1 MIYLDY
7 ASTTPVL
14 EEVVDS
20 YAKLLKTDFA
30 NTSSIHSLGLKVN
43 SYLEASRAQILKLFK
58 RSEDQIIFT
67 SGATESNN
75 LAIKG
80 FVEANKG
87 KGKHLITSAI
97 EHPSVLGVFKELEAN
112 GFELT
117 ILSCN
122 QNGIVEEEALRN
134 AIRKDTILVSIM
146 TINNETGIIQPYAK
160 YYKICQENKI
170 TYHSDITQALGKI
183 NLDFSCF
190 DMASFSAHKIHGLKG
205 SGGLFKKKNIR
216 LNPQLIGGGQE
227 YGLRS
232 GTTNWPLNVT
242 LAKTIRLSLEK
253 RQENYNYVLNLHKFL
268 YQELEN
274 NSLVKINSSNNYQI
288 QSPYILNLSVPKRQS
303 EVIIHGLEEH
313 GFCVSSTSA
322 CGSKKDNYSYVIL
335 DMSGSM
341 ELASS
346 AIRVSLSKDVTLSQI
361 KEFINALNKVLV
373 ERN

>member
-14 EEVVDS
+14 EEIIDS
-20 YAKLLKTDFA
+20 YTKLLKTEFA
-30 NTSSIHSLGLKVN
+30 NSSSIHSLGLKVN
-43 SYLEASRAQILKLFK
+43 SYLEAARSQILNLFK
-58 RSEDQIIFT
+58 RSEDQLIFT

-97 EHPSVLGVFKELEAN
+97 EHPSVLGVFKELQN
-112 GFELT
+112 QGFDVT
-117 ILSCN
+117 ILSSNN
-122 QNGIVEEEALRN
+122 QGIIEEEELKK
-134 AIRKDTILVSIM
+134 AIRKDTILISIM
-146 TINNETGIIQPYAK
+146 ALNNETGIIQPYEK
-160 YYKICQENKI
+160 YAKICQENKVAF
-170 TYHSDITQALGKI
+170 HSDITQALGKI
-183 NLDFSCF
+183 DLDFSCF

-205 SGGLFKKKNIR
+205 SGGLFKKKHIR

-232 GTTNWPLNVT
+232 GTTNWPLDVA
-242 LAKTIRLSLEK
+242 LAKTIRLALER
-253 RQENYNYVLNLHKFL
+253 RQQIYNKTKELYNYLFREINKDQNIHI
-268 YQELEN
+268 
-274 NSLVKINSSNNYQI
+274 NSLSDFNH
-288 QSPYILNLSVPKRQS
+288 QSPFIFNFSIPKRQS

-313 GFCVSSTSA
+313 GFFVSSTSA
-322 CGSKKDNYSYVIL
+322 CGSRKENYSHVIL
-335 DMSGSM
+335 DMTQNI

-346 AIRVSLSKDVTLSQI
+346 AIRVSLSKDVTLDQI
-361 KEFINALNKVLV
+361 KSFILALNKVLA

>member
-117 ILSCN
+117 VLSCN

-146 TINNETGIIQPYAK
+146 TLNNETGIIQPYEK
-160 YYKICQENKI
+160 YYKICQEKKI

>member
-14 EEVVDS
+14 EEIIDS
-20 YAKLLKTDFA
+20 YAKLLKSEFA
-30 NTSSIHSLGLKVN
+30 NTSSIHTLGLKVN
-43 SYLEASRAQILKLFK
+43 SYLETARTQILSLFK
-58 RSEDQIIFT
+58 RSDDQLIFT

-80 FVEANKG
+80 YVNANKG

-97 EHPSVLGVFKELEAN
+97 EHPSVLGVFKELEQL

-117 ILSCN
+117 ILSSNN
-122 QNGIVEEEALRN
+122 QGYIEEEALRK

-146 TINNETGIIQPYAK
+146 ALNNETGIVQPYAK
-160 YYKICQENKI
+160 YFRICQENKVAF
-170 TYHSDITQALGKI
+170 HSDITQALGKI
-183 NLDFSCF
+183 NLDFTCF

-205 SGGLFKKKNIR
+205 SGGLFKKKHIR
-216 LNPQLIGGGQE
+216 ILPELIGGGQE

-232 GTTNWPLNVT
+232 GTTNWPIDVA
-242 LAKTIRLSLEK
+242 LAKTVRLALER
-253 RQENYNYVLNLHKFL
+253 RQATYNKMKEL
-268 YQELEN
+268 YTYLYNELKVNELVHI
-274 NSLVKINSSNNYQI
+274 NSLDDFNR
-288 QSPYILNLSVPKRQS
+288 QSPFILNFSVPKRQS

-322 CGSKKDNYSYVIL
+322 CGSKKENYSHVIL
-335 DMSGSM
+335 DMTNNM

-346 AIRVSLSKDVTLSQI
+346 AIRVSVSKDVSLENI
-361 KEFINALNKVLV
+361 KEFIKALNKVLV

>member
-146 TINNETGIIQPYAK
+146 TINNETGIIQPYEK

>member
-14 EEVVDS
+14 EEIIDS

-30 NTSSIHSLGLKVN
+30 NSSSIHSLGLKVN
-43 SYLEASRAQILKLFK
+43 SYLQTARNQILNLF
-58 RSEDQIIFT
+58 RCPNDQFIFT

-87 KGKHLITSAI
+87 RGKHLITSSI
-97 EHPSVLGVFKELEAN
+97 EHSSVINVFKELESQ

-122 QNGIVEEEALRN
+122 KEGYISIESLKN

-146 TINNETGIIQPYAK
+146 TVNNETGIIQPYSEIS
-160 YYKICQENKI
+160 KICKEKRI
-170 TYHSDITQALGKI
+170 AFHSDITQALGKI
-183 NLDFSCF
+183 NLDFSYF
-190 DMASFSAHKIHGLKG
+190 DLASFSAHKIHGMKG
-205 SGGLFKKKNIR
+205 SGGLLKKKNIR
-216 LNPQLIGGGQE
+216 LIPQILGGGQE

-232 GTTNWPLNVT
+232 GTSNWPLDVM
-242 LAKTIRLSLEK
+242 LAKTIRLAFERRITSYKKIKE
-253 RQENYNYVLNLHKFL
+253 L
-268 YQELEN
+268 YLYLFNELSDLDSIHV
-274 NSLVKINSSNNYQI
+274 NSLNDFNK
-288 QSPYILNLSVPKRQS
+288 QSPYIFNFSVPKRQS

-322 CGSKKDNYSYVIL
+322 CGSKKDNFSHVIL
-335 DMSGSM
+335 EMTNNMDY
-341 ELASS
+341 ANS
-346 AIRVSLSKDVTLSQI
+346 AIRVSLDSEVTLQNLKDFVISL
-361 KEFINALNKVLV
+361 KEVLV

>member
-1 MIYLDY
+1 M
-7 ASTTPVL
+7 
-14 EEVVDS
+14 
-20 YAKLLKTDFA
+20 
-30 NTSSIHSLGLKVN
+30 
-43 SYLEASRAQILKLFK
+43 EASRAQILKLFK

-146 TINNETGIIQPYAK
+146 TINNETGIIQPYEK
-160 YYKICQENKI
+160 YYKICQGNKI

-288 QSPYILNLSVPKRQS
+288 QSPYIFNLSVPKRQS

-346 AIRVSLSKDVTLSQI
+346 AIRVSLSEDVTLSQI